1 MFFFTFT
8 CTDRY
13 LKKNHHTGTILH
25 DQSSH
30 VNITLPN
37 IAQAN
42 IIENL
47 WHASPLTSI
56 PIASNFYNI
65 VQVMQLMHN
74 GRLRF
79 YQCTSLHGSR
89 TYNSTTEILKVIT
102 KTVL

>member
-1 MFFFTFT
+1 M
-8 CTDRY
+8 
-13 LKKNHHTGTILH
+13 
-25 DQSSH
+25 
-30 VNITLPN
+30 NITLPN

-56 PIASNFYNI
+56 PITPNFYSI

-74 GRLRF
+74 GTLRF
-79 YQCTSLHGSR
+79 YYCTSLRGSR
-89 TYNSTTEILKVIT
+89 IYNSTTELLKVIK